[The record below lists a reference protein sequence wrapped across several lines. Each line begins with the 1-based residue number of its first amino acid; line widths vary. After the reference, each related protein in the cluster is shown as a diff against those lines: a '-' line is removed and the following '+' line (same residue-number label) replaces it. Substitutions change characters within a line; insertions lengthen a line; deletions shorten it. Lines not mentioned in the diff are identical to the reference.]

1 MIYAVVFIFGL
12 LVGSF
17 LNVCIVRLPRDRSIV
32 NPPSHCPRCKSSIK
46 FYDNI
51 PIVSFL
57 LLRGK
62 CRSCGEPISWRYPF
76 VELANGLFYV
86 WIVSEFGIGGEAFLV
101 MAFCSSLIVI
111 TFIDFDFQIIPDV
124 ITFPGMLLGV
134 MIGPFF
140 MSTLNVPLPFNLGH
154 FMPHAWPL
162 LVNFLNSVIGLLGG
176 ALPLLA
182 IGWIWEKLRHVEAM
196 GGAVAAIEQSY
207 MKRKLVESNSGRL
220 AAIESGAQKVVGV
233 NCFTESAPSPLTAGA
248 DGFVEDGLWTGI
260 GRARS
265 GAGAAGSSPRV
276 PAPRTRSA
284 GPATRSPPG

>member
-62 CRSCGEPISWRYPF
+62 CRSCGEPISCRYPF
-76 VELANGLFYV
+76 VELMNGLFYV
-86 WIVSEFGIGGEAFLV
+86 WIMSEFGIGGEAFLV

-196 GGAVAAIEQSY
+196 GGGDVKLMGMVGSFLGWKGALLTIMIGAFVGSVVGLGLIMLKRHKMDNVIPFGPFLALGAVATTFYGPDIISWY
-207 MKRKLVESNSGRL
+207 L
-220 AAIESGAQKVVGV
+220 
-233 NCFTESAPSPLTAGA
+233 
-248 DGFVEDGLWTGI
+248 GLMRI
-260 GRARS
+260 
-265 GAGAAGSSPRV
+265 
-276 PAPRTRSA
+276 
-284 GPATRSPPG
+284 